1 MAARNSTS
9 KFELAAPEII
19 EHIALYAV
27 ASKPLG
33 PPSELT
39 VLCLVSRRLN
49 SVLRFKNNA
58 HVYASTFNLKFDRSA
73 LLRRF
78 SERWRTTRCLTSELK
93 KRFIAL
99 KRIRSRQY
107 NRDDLWTA
115 YLMMLENDGKN
126 GGQLVIW
133 AGIEDFLQGAL
144 ASRITRQPGVPP
156 MWYTEMEGT
165 SLIAWLLW
173 LTASRDGV
181 RREGLSTQ
189 TAIGNMLRPF
199 IVAGY
204 KHPAIFAPDS
214 RFHLPLCPHSAF
226 PSDFRN
232 TPSPPK
238 RKIVHYSHDLELAV
252 PMITTAATLGTVL
265 RNEIRQDSQDLPDD
279 VGSLPRNRAEANA
292 VGHRGATLEDVL
304 EFHNE
309 NRIHV
314 PERLP
319 SLSDVHSY
327 FNEGD
332 ENENEEEGPSQ
343 KYDQDWSRLA
353 SCYDPWLEDP
363 PLRGPVYTPGAIC
376 GSWAGRILQP
386 GFSSYLDL
394 LNDSSRSTHQVPIY
408 PQPMYLHLQEHHC
421 LHPSEPLP
429 ISIDETSFDDILHAW
444 LPRGLVLRRLEDHI
458 EVYNQASE
466 SYIRYETYEPH
477 RQAHYSQT
485 TSESLVQGCST
496 NSEHNGAAILDHGTN
511 TAALA
516 DFLES
521 SHVDNDQEYED
532 TVSHRC
538 SGIADILITGET
550 GERHGAAWGHYSIVG
565 RVRPWDG
572 LVVLLRTPVD
582 STQARSGQWV
592 FKGYIHDQNLV
603 GRWRATFTRV
613 DQIGYEGSFVLA
625 KTQEIQ

>member
-1 MAARNSTS
+1 MAARNPLS
-9 KFELAAPEII
+9 KFEQVAPEII
-19 EHIALYAV
+19 EHIALYTV
-27 ASKPLG
+27 AAKPLG
-33 PPSELT
+33 PPSELGI
-39 VLCLVSRRLN
+39 LCLVSRRLD
-49 SVLRFKNNA
+49 SVLGFKNNA

-99 KRIRSRQY
+99 KRIRSMQY

-133 AGIEDFLQGAL
+133 AGVEEFLQGAL
-144 ASRITRQPGVPP
+144 ASRITWQPGAPSL
-156 MWYTEMEGT
+156 WFTEMEGT

-181 RREGLSTQ
+181 RREGLSMQST
-189 TAIGNMLRPF
+189 IGNMLRPF

-204 KHPAIFAPDS
+204 KYPATFAPDS
-214 RFHLPLCPHSAF
+214 HFHLPLCPHSVF
-226 PSDFRN
+226 PPDFRKS
-232 TPSPPK
+232 PSPLT
-238 RKIVHYSHDLELAV
+238 RKITHYGHDIHLAV

-265 RNEIRQDSQDLPDD
+265 RNEIRQDSQDLPND
-279 VGSLPRNRAEANA
+279 VSSLPRNREEANT

-309 NRIHV
+309 NRIRV

-319 SLSDVHSY
+319 SISDVQQY
-327 FNEGD
+327 FDEDEEDEDEGTSQQHD
-332 ENENEEEGPSQ
+332 E
-343 KYDQDWSRLA
+343 DWSRLA
-353 SCYDPWLEDP
+353 ACYDPWLEDP

-394 LNDSSRSTHQVPIY
+394 LNDSSRCSLHVPIY
-408 PQPMYLHLQEHHC
+408 QQPMYLHLQEHHC
-421 LHPSEPLP
+421 LHPSDPLP
-429 ISIDETSFDDILHAW
+429 ISIDDTNFDDILHAW
-444 LPRGLVLRRLEDHI
+444 LPRGLDIRRLEDHI
-458 EVYNQASE
+458 EVYNPASE
-466 SYIRYETYEPH
+466 SYIRYETYEP
-477 RQAHYSQT
+477 RGQAHYSQT
-485 TSESLVQGCST
+485 TSESLAQGCST
-496 NSEHNGAAILDHGTN
+496 NNDRDGAAILDRGTN
-511 TAALA
+511 TASGA
-516 DFLES
+516 DSLES
-521 SHVDNDQEYED
+521 SYVDNDQEYED
-532 TVSHRC
+532 TVSHQC

-582 STQARSGQWV
+582 STQAHSGQWV

-603 GRWRATFTRV
+603 GRWRETSTRV
-613 DQIGYEGSFVLA
+613 DRIGYEGSFLLA
-625 KTQEIQ
+625 KTQESQ